1 MKKFLV
7 RGAVAF
13 AGILV
18 LAAVIALSAT
28 KTSNSIH
35 SCVAYENDD
44 VYATVE
50 KIACARPPL
59 AAPDTRAFSTDET
72 KLKVVCDLIP
82 VG

>member
-1 MKKFLV
+1 MKKLLV
-7 RGAVAF
+7 RGAVTF

-28 KTSNSIH
+28 KTPKSIH
-35 SCVAYENDD
+35 SSVAYINDD

-50 KIACARPPL
+50 KIASVRPPL

>member
-18 LAAVIALSAT
+18 LAAVIILCAT
-28 KTSNSIH
+28 KTPNSIH
-35 SCVAYENDD
+35 SCVAYEDD
-44 VYATVE
+44 AVYTTVE
-50 KIACARPPL
+50 KIASVRPPL